1 MYAGYLDLTQPLYST
16 VDGVLSPEECRAYIA
31 RYAARTAE
39 LGTVI
44 GRHGEVVDLEVRNNT
59 RVMWDDDDEAASLF
73 ARLAAHIPPVLRGHA
88 VAGANPRLRLYRY
101 GPGER
106 HGAHWDTEVELPDGR
121 RSLLTLVIY
130 LNDDFE
136 GGRTDFPELGVEI
149 EPRAGR
155 ALLFQQR
162 VVHIA
167 TEVTRGAKYV
177 LRSDVL
183 FRAP

>member
-16 VDGVLSPEECRAYIA
+16 VDSVLDPHECRAYIA

-59 RVMWDDDDEAASLF
+59 RVMWDDDAEAAGLF
-73 ARLAAHIPPVLRGHA
+73 ARLAAHIPPVLRGHT

-167 TEVTRGAKYV
+167 AEVTRGAKYV